1 MHGSGGGSGDG
12 TDHCDDEKESD
23 DDGNS
28 NLVDALSVD
37 PELKRRISEE
47 VNYETRK
54 EEKL

>member
-12 TDHCDDEKESD
+12 SDNGEDEKESYD
-23 DDGNS
+23 DRNS